1 MGINDPLV
9 KQKLQLMAADL
20 SLDKAV
26 TIARQNEQVKTQMRE
41 QLQHTAHVSEARAG
55 GRYVKDRRRAEPQ
68 KSQTAQK
75 CERCGYAQHA
85 RDRKCP
91 AAGQKCKNCNRR
103 GHFASVCRSSK
114 QTYHGPTHAT
124 ASEVQA
130 DGPAG
135 PFLGVVDCTTNNYHY
150 DAWFVT
156 LTVRRNRL
164 RFKIDTGADVTVI
177 SEETWLAM
185 RNKPELQPTTV
196 NLNSV
201 GGRVNACGK
210 FNATTRYKQTV
221 YRFDVIVISGNTSNL
236 LARDVAVNMGLVKR
250 LDQIGSSKPA
260 SIGLMKTE
268 PVTIKLKTGVEPS
281 CLTTA
286 RRVPFP
292 LMDDVK
298 AELARMVTSEV
309 IRVVT
314 EPTDWCSAMVPVVK
328 KNGTVRI
335 CVDLKKL
342 NIAVRREHLMLP
354 SLDDIAPKL
363 AHSKVFSTL
372 DAASGFWQIPLDEN
386 IQLMTTFIT
395 PFGRYA
401 FRRLPFGISSAPE
414 IFQRKMSS
422 LLEGLS
428 GVEVIMDDILVHGHD
443 LEEHDACLTAVIRR
457 IDASGLKLNPN
468 KFVLRQSELR
478 YFGHIITENGVKP
491 DPGWVKALLELS
503 PPNNISELRTVLGM
517 FQYLAKFAYNM
528 SAVMKPMTD
537 LLRADVCWSWD
548 HAQQSSFDE
557 TKQLLTTTPTL
568 SYYETTKP
576 TVVSA
581 DASSFGIGAVLMQ
594 TTDGEL
600 KPIAFA
606 SRTLTSAEQRYS
618 QLEKE
623 CLAGVWACEK
633 FSRYLVGLSEFKLLT
648 DHRPLVPLMNTRS
661 IDDTPIRC
669 QRLLMRAMRYNPII
683 EYFPGK
689 LLVIADALSRK
700 PLEVRE
706 PQKDDNELS
715 DDVAACVDAIERGW
729 PATKDRLTEIRLE
742 TMRDPT
748 MKVIASFIEKGWPR
762 HERSVP
768 HSVLDYFRERSSL
781 SISDGLIIYK
791 LQIVVPPNMRADILQ
806 RLHETHQGISKCRER
821 AAASVW

>member
-1 MGINDPLV
+1 MSQCFQFERELNFPFDWPASVSNILTVRKSAEPKIVGRNFTSRIRP
-9 KQKLQLMAADL
+9 M
-20 SLDKAV
+20 

-41 QLQHTAHVSEARAG
+41 QLQHTAHISEARAG
-55 GRYVKDRRRAEPQ
+55 GRYVKDRCRAEPQ

-114 QTYHGPTHAT
+114 HTYGPTHAT

-135 PFLGVVDCTTNNYHY
+135 PFLGVVDGTTNN

-156 LTVRRNRL
+156 LTVRRNRI
-164 RFKIDTGADVTVI
+164 RFKVDTGADVTVI

-201 GGRVNACGK
+201 GGQVNACGK

-221 YRFDVIVISGNTSNL
+221 YRFDVIVISGNTTNL

-286 RRVPFP
+286 RRIPFP
-292 LMDDVK
+292 LMDDVR
-298 AELARMVTSEV
+298 AELDRMVTSEV

-363 AHSKVFSTL
+363 AHSKLFSTL

-386 IQLMTTFIT
+386 GMAERAVQTAKQLLDLENPEMGLLNYRASSHSAIGV
-395 PFGRYA
+395 PPSVALMGRLLA
-401 FRRLPFGISSAPE
+401 TRLPVVDEQLKPHDHQDAGI
-414 IFQRKMSS
+414 RKSNREAKS
-422 LLEGLS
+422 TYKRYYDKRHGVRELS
-428 GVEVIMDDILVHGHD
+428 PLQTGDPVL
-443 LEEHDACLTAVIRR
+443 
-457 IDASGLKLNPN
+457 LKLNN
-468 KFVLRQSELR
+468 EKQ
-478 YFGHIITENGVKP
+478 
-491 DPGWVKALLELS
+491 
-503 PPNNISELRTVLGM
+503 
-517 FQYLAKFAYNM
+517 
-528 SAVMKPMTD
+528 
-537 LLRADVCWSWD
+537 WS
-548 HAQQSSFDE
+548 QPS
-557 TKQLLTTTPTL
+557 
-568 SYYETTKP
+568 
-576 TVVSA
+576 TVVRRDPINRSY
-581 DASSFGIGAVLMQ
+581 IVQTGAGVNYRRNRRHLQ
-594 TTDGEL
+594 GV
-600 KPIAFA
+600 PAFA
-606 SRTLTSAEQRYS
+606 PY
-618 QLEKE
+618 
-623 CLAGVWACEK
+623 V
-633 FSRYLVGLSEFKLLT
+633 V
-648 DHRPLVPLMNTRS
+648 DV
-661 IDDTPIRC
+661 
-669 QRLLMRAMRYNPII
+669 
-683 EYFPGK
+683 
-689 LLVIADALSRK
+689 
-700 PLEVRE
+700 E
-706 PQKDDNELS
+706 PD
-715 DDVAACVDAIERGW
+715 
-729 PATKDRLTEIRLE
+729 
-742 TMRDPT
+742 
-748 MKVIASFIEKGWPR
+748 
-762 HERSVP
+762 
-768 HSVLDYFRERSSL
+768 
-781 SISDGLIIYK
+781 DGLGET
-791 LQIVVPPNMRADILQ
+791 ADIPA
-806 RLHETHQGISKCRER
+806 EPG
-821 AAASVW
+821 V

>member
-1 MGINDPLV
+1 MAKFDPPPKCTFKPPEWLEWIEEFGRFRTATKLHKEDGDVQRDSLLYAMGGREANRIFRTLVFTPPDTDTDYNTLVHKLTQYFIPKRNIIHERCIFQERVQTTSESVEEFVRDLNTLALHCDYTNTTEMVRDRFVMGIGDPLV

-55 GRYVKDRRRAEPQ
+55 GRYVRDRRRAEPQ
-68 KSQTAQK
+68 KSQTAK
-75 CERCGYAQHA
+75 
-85 RDRKCP
+85 
-91 AAGQKCKNCNRR
+91 KN
-103 GHFASVCRSSK
+103 
-114 QTYHGPTHAT
+114 
-124 ASEVQA
+124 
-130 DGPAG
+130 
-135 PFLGVVDCTTNNYHY
+135 
-150 DAWFVT
+150 
-156 LTVRRNRL
+156 
-164 RFKIDTGADVTVI
+164 VI
-177 SEETWLAM
+177 
-185 RNKPELQPTTV
+185 
-196 NLNSV
+196 
-201 GGRVNACGK
+201 
-210 FNATTRYKQTV
+210 
-221 YRFDVIVISGNTSNL
+221 DVIVISGNTSNL

-268 PVTIKLKTGVEPS
+268 PVTVKLTAGVEPS

-298 AELARMVTSEV
+298 AELDRMVTSEV
-309 IRVVT
+309 IRVVI

-386 IQLMTTFIT
+386 SQLMTTFIT

-428 GVEVIMDDILVHGHD
+428 GVEVIMDDILVHGRD

-457 IDASGLKLNPN
+457 IDASGLKLNPS
-468 KFVLRQSELR
+468 KCILRQSELR

-491 DPGWVKALLELS
+491 DPARVKALVELS

-528 SAVMKPMTD
+528 STVMKPMTD
-537 LLRADVCWSWD
+537 LLRAYVCWSWD

-557 TKQLLTTTPTL
+557 TKRLLTTTPTL
-568 SYYETTKP
+568 S
-576 TVVSA
+576 
-581 DASSFGIGAVLMQ
+581 
-594 TTDGEL
+594 
-600 KPIAFA
+600 
-606 SRTLTSAEQRYS
+606 
-618 QLEKE
+618 
-623 CLAGVWACEK
+623 
-633 FSRYLVGLSEFKLLT
+633 
-648 DHRPLVPLMNTRS
+648 
-661 IDDTPIRC
+661 
-669 QRLLMRAMRYNPII
+669 
-683 EYFPGK
+683 
-689 LLVIADALSRK
+689 
-700 PLEVRE
+700 
-706 PQKDDNELS
+706 
-715 DDVAACVDAIERGW
+715 
-729 PATKDRLTEIRLE
+729 
-742 TMRDPT
+742 
-748 MKVIASFIEKGWPR
+748 
-762 HERSVP
+762 
-768 HSVLDYFRERSSL
+768 
-781 SISDGLIIYK
+781 
-791 LQIVVPPNMRADILQ
+791 
-806 RLHETHQGISKCRER
+806 
-821 AAASVW
+821 